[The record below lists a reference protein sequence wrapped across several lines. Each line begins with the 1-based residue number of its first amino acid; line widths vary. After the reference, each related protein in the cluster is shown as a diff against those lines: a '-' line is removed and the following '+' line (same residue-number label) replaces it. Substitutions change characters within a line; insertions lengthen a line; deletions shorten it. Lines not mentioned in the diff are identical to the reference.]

1 MKIESKWKRYA
12 VGHHLADFEGDGAEL
27 YDALMAEEDDGK
39 LGDVLE
45 ARGGVIWS
53 LYENDDVVD
62 VVTCIRDMAV
72 SLQLTA
78 LGDLYEGA

>member
-39 LGDVLE
+39 LCEVLE
-45 ARGGVIWS
+45 ARGGLVWHA
-53 LYENDDVVD
+53 YENDDVFD
-62 VVTCIRDMAV
+62 LAISIECMAE
-72 SLQLTA
+72 SLQRTA
-78 LGDLYEGA
+78 SGDLYGEA

>member
-1 MKIESKWKRYA
+1 MHIENKWKRYA
-12 VGHHLADFEGDGAEL
+12 VGHHLSDYSGDGAEL
-27 YDALMAEEDDGK
+27 FDALMAEENDEK
-39 LGDVLE
+39 LCEVLE
-45 ARGGVIWS
+45 ARGGLVWHT
-53 LYENDDVVD
+53 YENDDVVD

>member
-39 LGDVLE
+39 LCEVLE
-45 ARGGVIWS
+45 ARGGLVWH

-78 LGDLYEGA
+78 SGEIYGED

>member
-1 MKIESKWKRYA
+1 MKIESKGKRYA

-39 LGDVLE
+39 LRDVLE

-62 VVTCIRDMAV
+62 VVASIGDMAET
-72 SLQLTA
+72 LQMTA
-78 LGDLYEGA
+78 SGEIYGEG

>member
-39 LGDVLE
+39 LRDVLE
-45 ARGGVIWS
+45 ARGGVVWY

-62 VVTCIRDMAV
+62 VVTYIRDMAE

-78 LGDLYEGA
+78 SGELFGED

>member
-12 VGHHLADFEGDGAEL
+12 VGHHLSDFEGDGAEL

-45 ARGGVIWS
+45 ARGGLVWCH
-53 LYENDDVVD
+53 YENDDVVD
-62 VVTCIRDMAV
+62 VVASIGDMAV
-72 SLQLTA
+72 SLQMTA
-78 LGDLYEGA
+78 SGEIYEGA

>member
-27 YDALMAEEDDGK
+27 YDSLMAEKDDEK
-39 LGDVLE
+39 LRDVLE
-45 ARGGVIWS
+45 AVGGVIWS

-62 VVTCIRDMAV
+62 VVTYIRDMAV
-72 SLQLTA
+72 SLQMTA
-78 LGDLYEGA
+78 SGDLYEEA